1 MRSSISCV
9 VSAGKQTLLLY
20 YVHVAGRWRM
30 EYQCQLFIQRRLCL
44 QNLSMWW
51 AVNVAHIPS
60 RPAQL
65 ADTAAE
71 ELASRVPASV
81 RVMVEKDA
89 RTVIRIVNI
98 EKMRMKR
105 TVPICINNMMRLNR
119 SMMASLVHMWRTK
132 TMKLSCKNGIFL
144 NDTTRIQAWYC
155 FTLIDVSRQT
165 ETRKH
170 VIAKQLLYVIYNTC
184 KFKIITT
191 ALMVCAIVN
200 NDSILRDP

>member
-1 MRSSISCV
+1 
-9 VSAGKQTLLLY
+9 
-20 YVHVAGRWRM
+20 M
-30 EYQCQLFIQRRLCL
+30 EYQCQPFIQRRLCL
-44 QNLSMWW
+44 QNFSMWC
-51 AVNVAHIPS
+51 AVNVAHILS
-60 RPAQL
+60 RIAQL

-105 TVPICINNMMRLNR
+105 TVSIWINNMMRLKR

-132 TMKLSCKNGIFL
+132 TMKLSCKNGTFL
-144 NDTTRIQAWYC
+144 NDPTRIQAC
-155 FTLIDVSRQT
+155 NSFTVIDVSRQT

-170 VIAKQLLYVIYNTC
+170 VIAKQLL
-184 KFKIITT
+184 
-191 ALMVCAIVN
+191 
-200 NDSILRDP
+200 